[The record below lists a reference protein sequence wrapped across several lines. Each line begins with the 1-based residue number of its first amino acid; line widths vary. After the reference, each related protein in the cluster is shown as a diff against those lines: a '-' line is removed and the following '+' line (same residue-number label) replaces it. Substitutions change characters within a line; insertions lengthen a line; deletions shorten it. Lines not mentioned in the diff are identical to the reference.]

1 MIKKL
6 DTNRLLEKRVAK
18 LEKQLQMKNEADV
31 NAMARIY
38 LFEAI
43 KENGISNQELLEEC
57 LKSLNDEQL
66 AKIANECVYLMN
78 YNQVD
83 NVCNGLAIP
92 SFSKAH
98 NAFYL

>member
-6 DTNRLLEKRVAK
+6 DTTRLLEKRIAK

-31 NAMARIY
+31 NSMARVY
-38 LFEAI
+38 LFEKL
-43 KENGISNQELLEEC
+43 KENNISNLELLDEC
-57 LKSLNDEQL
+57 LKALTDEQL

-83 NVCNGLAIP
+83 NVCDGLGIP